1 MDKKILDKILADVKK
16 INPYVTYL
24 NDESL
29 STVHEWIDTGSML
42 LNAIISGSLY
52 GGIPSG
58 RITLFAGPSMTG
70 KSFIMQQ
77 ILRNAQKMGKIPII
91 IDSETAIDSRGAERF
106 GIDTSQAI
114 YVPTTTA
121 LEARNII
128 NNILTNA
135 IEQGQEGKFIVCIDS
150 IGNLDSEMQI
160 NRMDK
165 GSTSADMGSFAKDVK
180 SLLKTCVRV
189 GGRARCPII
198 MTNHIFEDPSAMFT
212 KLIKD
217 QPGGKAVW
225 FLPSVI
231 VQMARSDAK
240 SEDTKEAGTI
250 GGKKVSGVILKFLTA
265 KNRFVKPLLTGEAY
279 LSFSNGL
286 HKYYGLTELAKNLGI
301 ILQSGP
307 SYSLPDGTKLGYESK
322 WINDKEIW
330 ETHILPQIEERIQ
343 KEWKY
348 SEYKEDD
355 NIVSKELENNDEQV
369 LENEEIINE

>member
-150 IGNLDSEMQI
+150 IGNLDYTHNM
-160 NRMDK
+160 
-165 GSTSADMGSFAKDVK
+165 V
-180 SLLKTCVRV
+180 
-189 GGRARCPII
+189 
-198 MTNHIFEDPSAMFT
+198 IF
-212 KLIKD
+212 
-217 QPGGKAVW
+217 
-225 FLPSVI
+225 
-231 VQMARSDAK
+231 
-240 SEDTKEAGTI
+240 
-250 GGKKVSGVILKFLTA
+250 
-265 KNRFVKPLLTGEAY
+265 
-279 LSFSNGL
+279 
-286 HKYYGLTELAKNLGI
+286 
-301 ILQSGP
+301 
-307 SYSLPDGTKLGYESK
+307 
-322 WINDKEIW
+322 
-330 ETHILPQIEERIQ
+330 
-343 KEWKY
+343 
-348 SEYKEDD
+348 
-355 NIVSKELENNDEQV
+355 
-369 LENEEIINE
+369 